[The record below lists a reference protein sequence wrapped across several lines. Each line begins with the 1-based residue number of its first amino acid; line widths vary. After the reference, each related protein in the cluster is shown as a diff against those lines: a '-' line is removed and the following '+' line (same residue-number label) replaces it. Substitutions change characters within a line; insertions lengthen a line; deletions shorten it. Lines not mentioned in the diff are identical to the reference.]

1 MAKGNLFQG
10 MARGKVGDVV
20 FSRLD
25 GQQISRV
32 RNRKPA
38 NPKTPAQMYQRAIMA
53 TVLRAYAAG
62 RDIFD
67 HSFEGKKVGIGNQRE
82 FMSRNAVAL
91 RQALVYDLEVQPTS
105 HINVV
110 VNAPKTTYPVPNA
123 YIVSQGTLE
132 GGFFS
137 IQDANANSTSAIIK
151 TPSAQGQETLA
162 AYAQRIGLRVGDIY
176 TFVGFTANKSKTV
189 YSVTDGIGAGA
200 YQEQGSFFFCRLIV
214 TEGIY
219 SGTPADEALLSS
231 IFEIDETQNIENPI
245 GLESVVAGASIAA
258 QSMFEFMNDGEDAA
272 TIGVIRSAVDSPL
285 RSTETLHWV
294 NWNNVLGIDWQNV
307 LGAWIREVDSLG
319 GSDLILEGAKDAQA
333 SEQANRYVGITAV
346 GNFLAAR
353 TAVGNNV
360 ILNSENNRVN
370 RKENIS
376 ISGDGVY
383 VIANSSD
390 LGKALFAD
398 STAYSGSLKQATC
411 TISIEEAGN
420 APENSVNGYVVINVD
435 GTKFKTTEKI
445 NVGTTYDKAT
455 KIRFSQLELA

>member
-91 RQALVYDLEVQPTS
+91 RQALIYDLEVQPTS
-105 HINVV
+105 HIDVV
-110 VNAPKTTYPVPNA
+110 LNAPKTTYPVPNT

-132 GGFFS
+132 GGLFS
-137 IQDANANSTSAIIK
+137 IQDANANTTSAIIK
-151 TPSAQGQETLA
+151 TPSAQSGETLA

-189 YSVTDGIGAGA
+189 YSVPNGIGAGA

-214 TEGIY
+214 TEGIN
-219 SGTPADEALLSS
+219 SETPADEALLSS
-231 IFEIDETQNIENPI
+231 IFEVDETQNIENPI
-245 GLESVVAGASIAA
+245 GLESVVAGASIVA
-258 QSMFEFMNDGEDAA
+258 QSMFEFINDGEVAA

-285 RSTETLHWV
+285 RSTETMHWV
-294 NWNNVLGIDWQNV
+294 SWNNVLGLDWQNV
-307 LGAWIREVDSLG
+307 LGAWIREIDTLG
-319 GSDLILEGAKDAQA
+319 GSDLILEGAREKQLK
-333 SEQANRYVGITAV
+333 EQAEFITELTSV
-346 GNFLAAR
+346 GNFLA
-353 TAVGNNV
+353 VKDSYNNYA
-360 ILNSENNRVN
+360 ILTRQENA
-370 RKENIS
+370 ILT
-376 ISGDGVY
+376 SGEGVA
-383 VIANSSD
+383 IFTKTSD
-390 LGKALFAD
+390 LG
-398 STAYSGSLKQATC
+398 TAYIAETGTYNGALRQIKTSLKMENA
-411 TISIEEAGN
+411 EA
-420 APENSVNGYVVINVD
+420 APNDSANGYVVFDVE
-435 GTKFKTTEKI
+435 GTLFRTKEKVTI
-445 NVGTTYDKAT
+445 SGKKETAT
-455 KIRFSQLELA
+455 IVPLSSFQRV